1 MTIAIVGSAIL
12 ILGALA
18 AATRPVRQPVRIRI
32 RDRR

>member
-1 MTIAIVGSAIL
+1 MTIAIVGTAIL

-18 AATRPVRQPVRIRI
+18 AVAKPVRQPVRIRV